1 MPLDLK
7 KHTSGRESQKAAVR
21 RSSCL
26 PWRLPLKQKVPRAPL
41 LSSVQDTALPGCHCR
56 LLSLSPTL
64 DTVTS
69 PYTQCMQIITSQ
81 VLDVTLDSTFL
92 LYNNHCL
99 VDIPQ

>member
-69 PYTQCMQIITSQ
+69 PYTVHIITSQ
-81 VLDVTLDSTFL
+81 VLCVIDSTFL
-92 LYNNHCL
+92 LY
-99 VDIPQ
+99 D

>member
-1 MPLDLK
+1 MPLDLR

-69 PYTQCMQIITSQ
+69 PYTQCRSSSH